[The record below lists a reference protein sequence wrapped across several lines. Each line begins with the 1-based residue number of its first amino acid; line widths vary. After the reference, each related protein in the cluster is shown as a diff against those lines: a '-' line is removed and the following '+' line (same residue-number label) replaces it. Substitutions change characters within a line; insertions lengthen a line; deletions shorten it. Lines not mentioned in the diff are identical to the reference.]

1 MKMVPSRVKKNLR
14 ELSEK
19 KFLLSSDV
27 QSNTKN
33 IRVIL
38 KPGPSGDLVLKV
50 NFVLVVA
57 LYNKDS

>member
-1 MKMVPSRVKKNLR
+1 MVPSRVKKNLR

-38 KPGPSGDLVLKV
+38 RPGPSGDLVLKV

>member
-1 MKMVPSRVKKNLR
+1 MAPKRHENGPYQSEKKLR
-14 ELSEK
+14 GLSEK
-19 KFLLSSDV
+19 KFLLSSDI

-38 KPGPSGDLVLKV
+38 RPGPSGDLVVKV

-57 LYNKDS
+57 L

>member
-38 KPGPSGDLVLKV
+38 RPGPSGDLVLKV